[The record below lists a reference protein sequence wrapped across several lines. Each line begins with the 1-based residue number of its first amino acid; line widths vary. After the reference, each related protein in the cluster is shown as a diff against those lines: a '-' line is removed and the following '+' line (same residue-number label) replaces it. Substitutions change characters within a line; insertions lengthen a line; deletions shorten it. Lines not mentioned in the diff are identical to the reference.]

1 MQFKNI
7 SKFGD
12 IDLPLI
18 GRIVE
23 AGEIFEATPDQSE
36 LLILQPDLWQPI
48 QPDDLTTLTLA
59 DLKAIAKQRD
69 IDTTGLKTKA
79 DYLGALQPA
88 PAAAAPATPS
98 TTTTPAADQQ
108 EKNA

>member
-18 GRIVE
+18 GRVVE
-23 AGEIFEATPDQSE
+23 AGEIFQTTPEQAE

-48 QPDDLTTLTLA
+48 QPDDLSKLTVA
-59 DLKAIAKQRD
+59 DLKALAAQRG
-69 IDTTGLKTKA
+69 IDTSGLKTKA
-79 DYLGALQPA
+79 DYQAALQQPVKPDETDQNA
-88 PAAAAPATPS
+88 VTDP
-98 TTTTPAADQQ
+98 TPADSQ
-108 EKNA
+108 ETHA